1 MNMIEIKAD
10 LESTE
15 RFFTYSG
22 ADLLAPLSKL
32 RETMLA
38 EAKRLTAKLP
48 ANDRALPTVSDLR
61 TADPQ
66 AQSKHRIKLLLSGAF
81 DAQLWAA
88 EAKRAP
94 DHTWRLTMADLR
106 WLYQFDAPTG
116 D

>member
-1 MNMIEIKAD
+1 MIEIKAD

-38 EAKRLTAKLP
+38 EAKRLTNKLP
-48 ANDRALPTVSDLR
+48 ANDRALPTISDLR
-61 TADPQ
+61 TADPH
-66 AQSKHRIKLLLSGAF
+66 AQDKHKIKLLLSGAF

-88 EAKRAP
+88 EAKRTP
-94 DHTWRLTMADLR
+94 KHEWRLTMGDLR
-106 WLYQFDAPTG
+106 WIYQFDAPTTG
-116 D
+116 A